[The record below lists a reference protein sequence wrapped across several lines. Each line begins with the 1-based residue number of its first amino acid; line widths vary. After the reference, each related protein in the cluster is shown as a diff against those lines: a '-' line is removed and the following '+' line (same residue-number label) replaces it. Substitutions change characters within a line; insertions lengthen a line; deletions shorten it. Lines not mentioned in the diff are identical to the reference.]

1 MTEGRTLRRGM
12 ASLLRK
18 AAALVVASIL
28 LVVPA
33 LALDRPVIVGQACGG
48 PVAMTEAANALT
60 AGVATA
66 SKEDAAWAATLA
78 GAAIDRTLKC
88 GAAPVIAAPSGAL
101 DAATLAPSASA
112 DGSSPLLSL
121 KNRPLF
127 EIARA
132 AATLFAGATPG
143 ERGAALSALERRAGS
158 LPPELFEKAAEAE
171 ADAGLKERILGVGQ
185 AALLGSPDV
194 AKRISAIERISAGAD
209 RRSLTQIAGL
219 RSDPAY
225 AGDAAF
231 KAAVDAGVASIE
243 TRLKISNA
251 LNTLYNG
258 LSFAS
263 ILFMASAGLA
273 IIFGLMGVINLAQGE
288 FIMIGAYVTY
298 AVQETIRAAAP
309 GLLDWYLI
317 AAIPI
322 VFLVTA
328 GVGVALEA
336 TLVRRLYSRP
346 LMTLLATWAVSL
358 LIVNLVRVAIGT
370 QNLQFVTPFW
380 MSGGHLVT
388 GDFIVTWNRLFAIV
402 FAVATLALTWFVLK
416 RTPLGL
422 NIRAVTQ
429 NRAMAGCLGIA
440 TRRVDMMA
448 FGLGSG
454 LAGLAGLALCPIYNV
469 NPQMGSNFIVDSFM
483 VVVLGGVGTLAGT
496 VIASLGVGQVNVL
509 IEPLYGAVAAKVI
522 VLLMIIAFLQWR
534 PEGLFAVK
542 GRRK

>member
-1 MTEGRTLRRGM
+1 LARACLAGLFAAVLAG
-12 ASLLRK
+12 AP
-18 AAALVVASIL
+18 AAAF
-28 LVVPA
+28 
-33 LALDRPVIVGQACGG
+33 DRAAIAGEACAGATG
-48 PVAMTEAANALT
+48 MTEAANALVVGLP
-60 AGVATA
+60 AA
-66 SKEDAAWAATLA
+66 SKEDAAWAATLT
-78 GAAIDRTLKC
+78 GAAIDRALKC
-88 GAAPVIAAPSGAL
+88 GAGGAAIETPRGSVN
-101 DAATLAPSASA
+101 AATLQPGASGDGAAPV
-112 DGSSPLLSL
+112 LSL

-127 EIARA
+127 ETARA
-132 AATLFAGATPG
+132 AATLLSGATAG
-143 ERGAALSALERRAGS
+143 ERGAALGALERRAGA
-158 LPPELFEKAAEAE
+158 LPPELFERAAETE
-171 ADAGLKERILGVGQ
+171 TDAGLKERIAAVRQ
-185 AALLGSPDV
+185 AAMLNSPDI
-194 AKRISAIERISAGAD
+194 AKRVAAVERIAATAD

-219 RSDPAY
+219 KADPAY
-225 AGDAAF
+225 GKDRGF

-243 TRLKISNA
+243 RRLALSNA

-298 AVQETIRAAAP
+298 AVQEALRAAAP
-309 GLLDWYLI
+309 GLLDAYLI
-317 AAIPI
+317 VAIPI
-322 VFLVTA
+322 VFLTTA
-328 GVGVALEA
+328 GVGVVLEA
-336 TLVRRLYSRP
+336 TLVRRLYTRP

-358 LIVNLVRVAIGT
+358 LIVNLVRVGVGT
-370 QNLQFVTPFW
+370 QNLQFVTPSW
-380 MSGGHLVT
+380 MSGGRLLT

-402 FAVATLALTWFVLK
+402 FSGLTLALTWLVLK

-429 NRAMAGCLGIA
+429 NRAMAGCVGIA

-454 LAGLAGLALCPIYNV
+454 LAGLAGLALCPIYSV

-496 VIASLGVGQVNVL
+496 VIASLGVGQINVL

-534 PEGLFAVK
+534 PEGLYAVK
-542 GRRK
+542 GRRR

>member
-1 MTEGRTLRRGM
+1 MTRFI
-12 ASLLRK
+12 RK
-18 AAALVVASIL
+18 AAAIVLAIAFMAA
-28 LVVPA
+28 PA
-33 LALDRPVIVGQACGG
+33 LALDRAAIVAQACGG
-48 PVAMTEAANALT
+48 PGSMTEAAAALT

-66 SKEDAAWAATLA
+66 SKDDAAWAATLS
-78 GAAIDRTLKC
+78 GAAIERTLKC
-88 GAAPVIAAPSGAL
+88 GSPPVIAAPAGAR
-101 DAATLAPSASA
+101 DAATLAPATSA
-112 DGSSPLLSL
+112 DGTSPLLSL

-127 EIARA
+127 ETARA
-132 AATLFAGATPG
+132 AATLFSGVTQG

-158 LPPELFEKAAEAE
+158 LPPELFEKAADAE
-171 ADAGLKERILGVGQ
+171 TDVGLKERILGVGQ
-185 AALLGSPDV
+185 AALLNSPDV
-194 AKRISAIERISAGAD
+194 SKRISAIERISVSAD
-209 RRSLTQIAGL
+209 RRSLTQVAGL
-219 RSDPAY
+219 KTDPAY
-225 AGDAAF
+225 ATDQAF

-243 TRLKISNA
+243 RRLQISNA

-298 AVQETIRAAAP
+298 AVQEVLRAAAP
-309 GLLDWYLI
+309 DLLDWYLI
-317 AAIPI
+317 VAIPI
-322 VFLVTA
+322 VFLATA
-328 GVGVALEA
+328 GVGVFLEA
-336 TLVRRLYSRP
+336 TLVRRLYTRP

-358 LIVNLVRVAIGT
+358 LIVNLVRVGVGT
-370 QNLQFVTPFW
+370 QNLQFVTPSW
-380 MSGGHLVT
+380 MSGGHLLM

-402 FAVATLALTWFVLK
+402 FAAATLVLTWVVLK

-496 VIASLGVGQVNVL
+496 VIASLGVGQINVL

-534 PEGLFAVK
+534 PDGLFAVK

>member
-1 MTEGRTLRRGM
+1 M
-12 ASLLRK
+12 ASGRLAMIVCLLG
-18 AAALVVASIL
+18 ICF
-28 LVVPA
+28 PA
-33 LALDRPVIVGQACGG
+33 LAFDRAAIVAQSCGG
-48 PVAMTEAANALT
+48 AAGMTEAANALT
-60 AGVATA
+60 NGVATA
-66 SKEDAAWAATLA
+66 SKDDAAWAATLA

-88 GAAPVIAAPSGAL
+88 GPSPVIASSGGVL
-101 DAATLAPSASA
+101 NAATLEPAASGE
-112 DGSSPLLSL
+112 GSSPLLSL

-127 EIARA
+127 ETARA
-132 AATLFAGATPG
+132 AASLFSGATAS
-143 ERGAALSALERRAGS
+143 ERGAALVALERRAGS

-171 ADAGLKERILGVGQ
+171 TDAGLKDRILGVGQ
-185 AALLGSPDV
+185 AALLNSPDV
-194 AKRISAIERISAGAD
+194 TKRVAAIERISASAD
-209 RRSLTQIAGL
+209 RRSLTQISGL
-219 RSDPAY
+219 TSDPAY
-225 AGDAAF
+225 AKDAAF

-243 TRLKISNA
+243 RRLQVSTA

-298 AVQETIRAAAP
+298 AVQETIRAAFP

-317 AAIPI
+317 VAIPI
-322 VFLVTA
+322 VFLATS
-328 GVGVALEA
+328 GVGVILEA
-336 TLVRRLYSRP
+336 TLVRRLYTRP

-370 QNLQFVTPFW
+370 QNLQFATPWW
-380 MSGGHLVT
+380 MSGGHLLM

-402 FAVATLALTWFVLK
+402 FAVLTLALTWFVLK

-422 NIRAVTQ
+422 EIRAVTQ